1 MKTLTVNWKTVLSI
15 VTAMLL
21 IYGIQGTGNVQAQD
35 NGAEL
40 TPVSD
45 RTQQVQDRIV
55 ALVPGVD
62 SANDVTAAHLALI
75 TNLNLSDQS
84 IAALKAGDFD
94 GLSALR
100 SLSLAKNTLSSLPAD
115 IFSGLSPMSILD
127 LGSNEISSLPEGV
140 FSELSAM
147 SRLNLS
153 YNSLESLSA
162 NTFSGLSSL
171 TGLDLG
177 NNQLSSLPADS
188 FSGLSSLNWLS
199 LSSNQLS
206 SLPDGLFSRLS
217 SLNSLYLGD
226 NTVGLSITASLE
238 KVGGNQF
245 KATAPTG
252 APFNIVLPITVANG
266 NIDDGA
272 TTVTIPAGSVQSEL
286 LTVIPTP
293 GTSDAVTVNI
303 GTLPELPTSHYGYSL
318 GKPSA
323 ADNTLSFALG
333 IPKPTK
339 DPNVNHAPIFRE
351 GSSTTR
357 SIPENTSAGTDIGS
371 PVSATDADEDT
382 LTYTLSGADAAS
394 FGIVS
399 TTGQLQTH
407 APLDY
412 EKKNTYAVTV
422 SVSDGSAI
430 DTISVTIDVTDVEE
444 NNAPV
449 FVEGNGTERAIAENT
464 PAGRNIGSPV
474 SATDED
480 EDTLTYTLS
489 GADAASFG
497 IVSTTGQLRTRAP
510 LDYEKKNTYSVTVT
524 VSDGEGGTDT
534 IGVAI
539 NVTDVEENNAP
550 VFVEGTATE
559 RSVQENTS
567 AGKNIGAPVS
577 ATDLDEDVLTYSL
590 SGADAASFGI
600 ISTTGQLRT
609 RAPLDYEQK
618 NTYSVAVLVSDGNG
632 GTDTIGV
639 AINVTDVEENNAPVF
654 VEGTA
659 TERSIPEN
667 TPAGRNI
674 GAPVSATDLDED
686 VLTYSLSGADA
697 ASFGIVGTTG
707 QLRTRAPLDYEKRN
721 TYSVAVLVSDGNGG
735 TDSIGVAI
743 NVTDVNEN
751 NDPVFIEGRGTE
763 RAIPENTP
771 AGRNIGSPVSATDE
785 DEDILTYTL
794 SGVDAASFGIV
805 STTGQLRTRTPLDY
819 EQKNT
824 YSVAV
829 LVSDGNG
836 GTDSIG
842 VAINVTDV
850 NETPTAHAPVFV
862 EGGATER
869 AIAENTPAGRN
880 IGSPVSATDEDEDI
894 LTYTLSGADAASF
907 GIVSTTGQLRTRAP
921 LDYEQKNTYS
931 VAVIVSDGAL
941 TDSIGVAINVT
952 DVAENNA
959 PVFVEGSA
967 TERAIA
973 ENTPAGRNIGSPVS
987 ATDEDEDI
995 LTYTLSGADAAS
1007 FGIVS
1012 TTGQLR
1018 TRAPLDYEQRNTYSV
1033 AVIVS
1038 DGALTDSIGVAIN
1051 VTDVAENSAP
1061 VFASGS
1067 TKRSIPE
1074 NTPAGVNI
1082 GAPVSATDE
1091 DGDTLAY
1098 SIDGTDASS
1107 FGIVGTTGQLKTSA
1121 PLDYE
1126 KKNAYSVTVIVSDGT
1141 LTDTISVGIKVTDVD
1156 ENSAPVFRGSST
1168 TRAIPEN
1175 TPAGVNIG
1183 EAVSAKDTDG
1193 DDPLTYTLG
1202 GTDAASFD
1210 IDSTTGQ
1217 LKTKAALDYETKRSY
1232 SVVVTASD
1240 RALKDTIRVTISIT
1254 DVDESHAPAFAGNR
1268 TTRFVKE
1275 NTPAGENVGSPVS
1288 ATDEDDDTLTYTLGG
1303 TDASSFSIVR
1313 TTGQL
1318 KTRAALDFE
1327 TKNAY
1332 TVTVTVSDGSRINS
1346 ITVAITIIDVNEAPP
1361 TTDDS
1366 PRPGQI
1372 ESVISISEIMF
1383 GSERRFTPS
1392 QWIEL
1397 HNAGPDIINLAG
1409 WKLIIQ
1415 NVDSPE
1421 LTGPTTHN
1429 KPLVNV
1435 TITFKDDFW
1444 GDAPRLWPNDV
1455 VLVVS
1460 SSDSNSKNL
1469 TKDQIYDLRW
1479 RTDLPLGLWSIILST
1494 EGFSIKLIDDTG
1506 NLVDEAGNLEGDALQ
1521 WQLPYGQNRGRTRAG
1536 HRTSMIRR
1544 YADSV
1549 ALDGTQAGGWISAVD
1564 ANLTADQ
1571 LTYYGDKTDI
1581 STPGIGLIINDISPQ
1596 FVEYDVNQDGVVDIS
1611 DLVLVAGR
1619 LGQSGPNIADVNGDG
1634 VVNVNDLIL
1643 VAGAINEPQ
1652 AAPSLH
1658 PASLEMFTAADV
1670 RGWLTQAHGLDL
1682 TDPKLQSGIRFLEQ
1696 LLAVLVPK
1704 ETELLHNYPNP
1715 FNPETWIPYRL
1726 AEDAFVTLTIYD
1738 QRGRVV
1744 RRLNVGH
1751 QTASVYESRS
1761 KAIYWDGRNEVGDR
1775 VASGIY
1781 FYTLIAGDYSATRKM
1796 LILK

>member
-1 MKTLTVNWKTVLSI
+1 M
-15 VTAMLL
+15 
-21 IYGIQGTGNVQAQD
+21 
-35 NGAEL
+35 
-40 TPVSD
+40 
-45 RTQQVQDRIV
+45 
-55 ALVPGVD
+55 
-62 SANDVTAAHLALI
+62 
-75 TNLNLSDQS
+75 
-84 IAALKAGDFD
+84 
-94 GLSALR
+94 
-100 SLSLAKNTLSSLPAD
+100 
-115 IFSGLSPMSILD
+115 
-127 LGSNEISSLPEGV
+127 
-140 FSELSAM
+140 
-147 SRLNLS
+147 
-153 YNSLESLSA
+153 
-162 NTFSGLSSL
+162 
-171 TGLDLG
+171 
-177 NNQLSSLPADS
+177 
-188 FSGLSSLNWLS
+188 NWLS

-206 SLPDGLFSRLS
+206 SLPDGLFSGLS

-226 NTVGLSITASLE
+226 NTVGLSITVSLE
-238 KVGGNQF
+238 KVGENQF
-245 KATAPTG
+245 KATTATG
-252 APFNIVLPITVANG
+252 APFNIVLPITITNG
-266 NIDDGA
+266 SIDGGA
-272 TTVTIPAGSVQSEL
+272 TTITISAGSVESGL
-286 LTVIPTP
+286 LTVTRTP
-293 GTSDAVTVNI
+293 GTTTDVTVDI
-303 GTLPELPTSHYGYSL
+303 GTLPELPTSHYGYNL
-318 GKPSA
+318 VKPSS
-323 ADNTLSFALG
+323 ADNVLSFAVG
-333 IPKPTK
+333 IPKPTG
-339 DPNVNHAPIFRE
+339 DPNVNHAPIFTE

-357 SIPENTSAGTDIGS
+357 SIPENTSAGENIGG
-371 PVSATDADEDT
+371 PVSATDEDEDT

-430 DTISVTIDVTDVEE
+430 DTISVTIDVTDEEE
-444 NNAPV
+444 NNDPV
-449 FVEGNGTERAIAENT
+449 FVEGNATERSIAENT

-480 EDTLTYTLS
+480 ED
-489 GADAASFG
+489 
-497 IVSTTGQLRTRAP
+497 
-510 LDYEKKNTYSVTVT
+510 
-524 VSDGEGGTDT
+524 
-534 IGVAI
+534 
-539 NVTDVEENNAP
+539 
-550 VFVEGTATE
+550 
-559 RSVQENTS
+559 
-567 AGKNIGAPVS
+567 
-577 ATDLDEDVLTYSL
+577 VLTYSL

-600 ISTTGQLRT
+600 VSTTGQLRT

-639 AINVTDVEENNAPVF
+639 AITVTDVEENNDPVF
-654 VEGTA
+654 VEGNG

-674 GAPVSATDLDED
+674 GSPVSATDEDED
-686 VLTYSLSGADA
+686 VLTYTLSGADA
-697 ASFGIVGTTG
+697 ASFGIVSTTG
-707 QLRTRAPLDYEKRN
+707 QLRTRAPLDYEKKN

-743 NVTDVNEN
+743 TVTDVNEN
-751 NDPVFIEGRGTE
+751 NAPVFIEGRGTE
-763 RAIPENTP
+763 RTIPENTP
-771 AGRNIGSPVSATDE
+771 AGKNIGGPVSATDE
-785 DEDILTYTL
+785 DEDILTYSL

-805 STTGQLRTRTPLDY
+805 STTGQLRTRAPLDY

-829 LVSDGNG
+829 LVSDGND

-862 EGGATER
+862 EGSATER
-869 AIAENTPAGRN
+869 AIPENTPAGRN
-880 IGSPVSATDEDEDI
+880 IGAPVSATDEDEDV

-941 TDSIGVAINVT
+941 TASIGVAINVT
-952 DVAENNA
+952 DIAENNA

-967 TERAIA
+967 TERSIA
-973 ENTPAGRNIGSPVS
+973 ENTPAGRNIGGPVS

-995 LTYTLSGADAAS
+995 LTYSLSGADAAS

-1018 TRAPLDYEQRNTYSV
+1018 TRAPLDYEQKNVYSV

-1038 DGALTDSIGVAIN
+1038 DGALTASIGVAIN

-1061 VFASGS
+1061 VFAGGS
-1067 TKRSIPE
+1067 TTRVIAE

-1141 LTDTISVGIKVTDVD
+1141 LTDTISVAIKVTDV
-1156 ENSAPVFRGSST
+1156 EETSPPVFAEDST
-1168 TRAIPEN
+1168 TRSIREN
-1175 TPAGVNIG
+1175 ASAGTNIG
-1183 EAVSAKDTDG
+1183 EAVTAKDTDS
-1193 DDPLTYTLG
+1193 DDTLTYTLS
-1202 GTDAASFD
+1202 GTDAAAFD
-1210 IDSTTGQ
+1210 IDRTTGQ
-1217 LKTKAALDYETKRSY
+1217 LKTKAALDYETKNSY
-1232 SVVVTASD
+1232 LVIVTVSD
-1240 RALKDTIRVTISIT
+1240 SAFTATIRVTISIT

-1288 ATDEDDDTLTYTLGG
+1288 ATDEDDDTLTYTLSG
-1303 TDASSFSIVR
+1303 TDAASFSIVS

-1332 TVTVTVSDGSRINS
+1332 TVTVTVSDGSRTNS

-1361 TTDDS
+1361 TVDET
-1366 PRPGQI
+1366 PRPDGIQ
-1372 ESVISISEIMF
+1372 SPISISEIMY
-1383 GSERRFTPS
+1383 GSERSFTPV

-1415 NVDSPE
+1415 NVNSPE
-1421 LTGPTTHN
+1421 LTGP
-1429 KPLVNV
+1429 VNA

-1455 VLVVS
+1455 VLVVG

-1469 TKDQIYDLRW
+1469 AKDQIYELDW
-1479 RTDLPLGLWSIILST
+1479 RTSLPIGFWTTWLSA
-1494 EGFSIKLIDDTG
+1494 EGFYIKLIDD
-1506 NLVDEAGNLEGDALQ
+1506 AGNLMDEVGNLDGGNLL
-1521 WQLPYGQNRGRTRAG
+1521 WDLPYGQNRGRTRAG

-1544 YADSV
+1544 YADSI
-1549 ALDGTQAGGWISAVD
+1549 ALDGTQAGSWITAVD
-1564 ANLTADQ
+1564 ANLTKDQ
-1571 LTYYGDKTDI
+1571 RTYYGDRNDI
-1581 STPGIGLIINDISPQ
+1581 STPGIGIVINEISTQ
-1596 FVEYDVNQDGVVDIS
+1596 FVEYDVNQDGVVNIS

-1619 LGQSGPNIADVNGDG
+1619 LGQSGPNAADVNG
-1634 VVNVNDLIL
+1634 
-1643 VAGAINEPQ
+1643 
-1652 AAPSLH
+1652 
-1658 PASLEMFTAADV
+1658 
-1670 RGWLTQAHGLDL
+1670 
-1682 TDPKLQSGIRFLEQ
+1682 
-1696 LLAVLVPK
+1696 
-1704 ETELLHNYPNP
+1704 
-1715 FNPETWIPYRL
+1715 
-1726 AEDAFVTLTIYD
+1726 
-1738 QRGRVV
+1738 
-1744 RRLNVGH
+1744 
-1751 QTASVYESRS
+1751 
-1761 KAIYWDGRNEVGDR
+1761 
-1775 VASGIY
+1775 
-1781 FYTLIAGDYSATRKM
+1781 
-1796 LILK
+1796 